1 MNMRKSIKTYN
12 KKKTERE
19 REKKHV
25 NLSQYF
31 CFSLILGYRLFNFL
45 KNAQKQM
52 VQFFWLIR
60 RNTDGYLAT
69 DKVHK

>member
-12 KKKTERE
+12 KKERERERERE

-52 VQFFWLIR
+52 VQFF
-60 RNTDGYLAT
+60 G
-69 DKVHK
+69 